1 MTDAGGSPGV
11 LNEHELYR
19 ENTCSEVVEVDAG
32 YDYALSVFLR
42 IGPTNIIPVF
52 EKCKKIPVF
61 HLVFNSTSPKTGCP
75 TQVSISPSSSSLSV
89 STSLFDIHTLPA
101 ISLSA
106 QLPQRPVS
114 QL

>member
-1 MTDAGGSPGV
+1 V

-52 EKCKKIPVF
+52 EKCKQV
-61 HLVFNSTSPKTGCP
+61 TG
-75 TQVSISPSSSSLSV
+75 IFL
-89 STSLFDIHTLPA
+89 
-101 ISLSA
+101 
-106 QLPQRPVS
+106 
-114 QL
+114 